1 MGRWQLLLAIALL
14 TLLGG
19 CVSVRPEVVESERLI
34 LQNVQAAAR
43 NQERIIEAYAED
55 QKRNV
60 VTLMESSVIDQVITE
75 RAGGASQL
83 TLAQVKALLIEYA
96 TDLNNEF
103 AEIETKKADLL
114 ATSRDEFA
122 TLEAIIRSNIEYLE
136 SLVALTE
143 SQNNFLGRN
152 RERLDNVE
160 ADLLEVLGDS
170 VEGEGD

>member
-1 MGRWQLLLAIALL
+1 MSRQLQLVAIALL

-60 VTLMESSVIDQVITE
+60 ITLMESSVIDQVVSE
-75 RAGGASQL
+75 RAAGAQELS
-83 TLAQVKALLIEYA
+83 LAQVKALLIEYA

-103 AEIETKKADLL
+103 DEIETQKSNLL
-114 ATSRDEFA
+114 ATSRTEFA
-122 TLEAIIRSNIEYLE
+122 TLEAIIRSNIAYLE

-143 SQNNFLGRN
+143 SQNRFLGRN
-152 RERLDNVE
+152 RQRLDNVE
-160 ADLLEVLGDS
+160 ANLLEVLGES
-170 VEGEGD
+170 VDGEGD